1 MALFDFEKD
10 ELAIGFPE
18 IDKQHKEIVDTLNS
32 MHDLVMADSPDTN
45 WKQEILQSLI
55 QISTLA
61 RKHFDYEDA
70 LLKKISYPEVARHAA
85 EHQDALN
92 KVLDEISKLNDAGK
106 QSAEDLVSFLKKYVM
121 HHMVKEDSKFVPYVK
136 QYVAN
141 QNRAKA

>member
-10 ELAIGFPE
+10 ELAIGFSE
-18 IDKQHKEIVDTLNS
+18 IDKQHKQIIETLNTL
-32 MHDLVMADSPDTN
+32 HDTVMQDAADTN
-45 WKQEILQSLI
+45 WKQELLQSLI

-70 LLKKISYPEVARHAA
+70 LLKKVGYPEVSKHCA

-92 KVLDEISKLNDAGK
+92 KILDEISKLNDAGK
-106 QSAEDLVSFLKKYVM
+106 QTAEDLVSFLKKYVM
-121 HHMVKEDSKFVPYVK
+121 HHMVKEDSKFVPYLK

-141 QNRAKA
+141 QNKAKA